1 MEFDNILSKGLESWN
16 IDITEEQ
23 KKSFKIF
30 MDTLLE
36 YNKVMNLTT
45 IDEPMEVYT
54 KHFLDSLSCLSIDE
68 LKKQGLKVI
77 DVGTGAGFPSIP
89 IKIIRPDMQMTLLDS
104 LNKKVLF
111 LKEVGNRVGLE
122 NVEYLHSRAE
132 DAGLSSEHR
141 EQYDIVLSRAVA
153 SLPVLLEYCTPF
165 LKKGGYFICQKGP
178 SAELEAEQ
186 SKKALSVLGCS
197 LEYIKEVDIP
207 FTDLNHKILVIKKI
221 SDTPKKYPRK
231 AGKPSKEPLI

>member
-68 LKKQGLKVI
+68 LKAIELSYE
-77 DVGTGAGFPSIP
+77 DT
-89 IKIIRPDMQMTLLDS
+89 DS
-104 LNKKVLF
+104 
-111 LKEVGNRVGLE
+111 E
-122 NVEYLHSRAE
+122 
-132 DAGLSSEHR
+132 
-141 EQYDIVLSRAVA
+141 
-153 SLPVLLEYCTPF
+153 
-165 LKKGGYFICQKGP
+165 
-178 SAELEAEQ
+178 
-186 SKKALSVLGCS
+186 
-197 LEYIKEVDIP
+197 
-207 FTDLNHKILVIKKI
+207 
-221 SDTPKKYPRK
+221 
-231 AGKPSKEPLI
+231 

>member
-1 MEFDNILSKGLESWN
+1 MEFDNILSEGLKSW
-16 IDITEEQ
+16 DIEIKEEE
-23 KKSFKIF
+23 KKQFRVF

-45 IDEPMEVYT
+45 IEEPLEIYT
-54 KHFLDSLSCLSIDE
+54 KHFLDSLSCLTIEE
-68 LKKQGLKVI
+68 LNKEGLKVI

-89 IKIIRPDMQMTLLDS
+89 IKIVRPDINMTLLDS
-104 LNKKVLF
+104 LNKRVLF
-111 LKEVGNRVGLE
+111 LKEVGTRLDLS

-132 DAGLSSEHR
+132 DAAGNEKYR
-141 EQYDIVLSRAVA
+141 EQYDIVLARAVA

-221 SDTPKKYPRK
+221 SNTPKRYPRK
-231 AGKPSKEPLI
+231 AGKPSK